1 MKCWAGWITNWSK
14 TARRNINNLRYAADT
29 TLMAESK
36 EDLKRLWM
44 KVKEYSE
51 RGDLKLNIQ
60 ETKIMTCSPKCLCL
74 VTQSC
79 PTLCN
84 PINCSLPGSSVHG
97 DSSSKNIRFGW
108 HALLQG
114 IFPTQGLNPGL
125 PHCRQILHHLSHQGS
140 PKTPEWV
147 ALPSPGSLP
156 SPGIK
161 TGSPA
166 LQAHSLP
173 VELPKKPL

>member
-1 MKCWAGWITNWSK
+1 
-14 TARRNINNLRYAADT
+14 
-29 TLMAESK
+29 MAESK

-44 KVKEYSE
+44 KVKELSE
-51 RGDLKLNIQ
+51 KADLKVNIQ
-60 ETKIMTCSPKCLCL
+60 EINIMARSPKCLCL
-74 VTQSC
+74 VTLC

-84 PINCSLPGSSVHG
+84 PISCSPPGSSVHG
-97 DSSSKNIRFGW
+97 DSSGKNIRVGW

-114 IFPTQGLNPGL
+114 IFPIQGLNSGL
-125 PHCRQILHHLSHQGS
+125 PHCRQILYHLSHQGS
-140 PKTPEWV
+140 SRILEWV

-166 LQAHSLP
+166 LQA
-173 VELPKKPL
+173 